1 MNIRRLLA
9 RALALL
15 SAAVFSTSPMADLAR
30 VGPLDTANGFPL
42 WYQDLNGLVLDKCF
56 PTAGVTD
63 TGSAQQNACLLTF
76 PGPYTFPTQFPD
88 EFFYFRAVSDSI
100 TVGSGANAKRAVIV
114 LALEGAFA
122 NGAPAAGDQMV
133 FTRIRVTAGVP
144 VDGTY
149 TVTHPYGQE
158 TFFAVAGAGNRD
170 IVFTED
176 VGVTAG
182 LFTDALRS
190 RFGPFLVAADSSGN
204 ELPHVTLNGAK
215 FLADGVSPVQLKG
228 GPFAKNANGTNYVMI
243 CGKDETGAAI
253 TLGSFG
259 PNGNCAG
266 TNLWTLTGRVHDS
279 AASPIGT
286 PLEIERATYAR
297 DAAGTRVDVH
307 ANATRVLA
315 TQQQP
320 LLTMATQEVAPKR
333 MVGPD
338 ALNRYFAQSSTDTI
352 GAKPSQVTVTNSADT
367 PPTAVTAPV
376 TDFVTI
382 TTAQFDAAFGQL
394 TVEAASS
401 DKGHGSSPPPVLS
414 LVGFPTAKQQVAGT
428 FTVDGLAVAPAT
440 VTVQSEYGGLAT
452 ASVSSSSVGTFAPGS
467 PLATDDSQAYK
478 LVAGSYQPVTVEAD
492 PLKPVTFLVLKNDVP
507 ASGTML
513 DPLSLTILAPGVT
526 PALGTA
532 VKNADGTVTF
542 TPGSVAGTASFK
554 YTVNAVGVTGAS
566 NPATV
571 NITLVGAAAPVPTAN
586 PDGPVNVAQNQSTAI
601 NVLANDNGNGGT
613 LDPATVSTSS
623 VQGGTT
629 AVNPTTG
636 AVSFTAGATA
646 GVFGFDYTVA
656 NTNGRISN
664 TAHVTVNVVSPNE
677 VLAVAQAE
685 CRRSK
690 NRWRVSGTSNITT
703 AHTVDLL
710 TTDRVLIGSSP
721 VDALGAF
728 AIDVISSQ
736 PCPGA
741 AGTTSTA
748 TLRSSIGPKDFP
760 IPVINR
766 N

>member
-1 MNIRRLLA
+1 MNARRLLT
-9 RALALL
+9 RALTLL
-15 SAAVFSTSPMADLAR
+15 GATIVSTSSLADLAR
-30 VGPLDTANGFPL
+30 VGPVDTANGFPR

-56 PTAGVTD
+56 PSAGVVD
-63 TGSAQQNACLLTF
+63 TGAAQQNACLLTF

-88 EFFYFRAVSDSI
+88 EFFYFRAVSDAF
-100 TVGSGANAKRAVIV
+100 TVGTGANAKRAVIV

-158 TFFAVAGAGNRD
+158 TFSAVAGAGNRD
-170 IVFTED
+170 IVFTDD

-182 LFTDALRS
+182 LFSDALRS
-190 RFGPFLVAADSSGN
+190 RFGPFLVAADGAGN
-204 ELPHVTLNGAK
+204 ELPPITLNGAK
-215 FLADGVSPVQLKG
+215 FLADGVTPVQVRG

-253 TLGSFG
+253 PLGSFG
-259 PNGNCAG
+259 PNANCAG

-279 AASPIGT
+279 VANPIGT
-286 PLEIERATYAR
+286 PLEVERATYAR

-315 TQQQP
+315 SQPAP
-320 LLTMATQEVAPKR
+320 LLSMASQEVAPRR

-338 ALNRYFAQSSTDTI
+338 GLNRYFAQGITDTT
-352 GAKPSQVTVTNSADT
+352 GVKPSQVTVTNSADT
-367 PPTAVTAPV
+367 PPTAVTATV
-376 TDFVTI
+376 VDVVNI
-382 TTAQFDAAFGQL
+382 TSAHFDPALGQL
-394 TVEAASS
+394 TVEASSS
-401 DKGHGSSPPPVLS
+401 DKGYGSAPPPALS
-414 LVGFPTAKQQVAGT
+414 LAEFPAARQQVPGV
-428 FTVDGLAVAPAT
+428 FTVDGLSVAPAT
-440 VTVQSEYGGLAT
+440 VTVQSEYGGMAT
-452 ASVSSSSVGTFAPGS
+452 ASVGSVAVGTFAPGS

-478 LVAGSYQPVTVEAD
+478 LVGSSYQPVVVEAD
-492 PLKPVTFLVLKNDVP
+492 PAKPVTFLVLKNDVP
-507 ASGTML
+507 AGGTML
-513 DPLSLTILAPGVT
+513 DPASVTVLAPGVS

-532 VKNADGTVTF
+532 IKNADGTVTF
-542 TPGSVAGTASFK
+542 TPGNVAGTASFK
-554 YTVNAVGVTGAS
+554 YTVSAIGVAGAS

-571 NITLVGAAAPVPTAN
+571 TVTLVGAAAPVPTAN
-586 PDGPVNVAQNQSTAI
+586 PDGPVNVAQNQSTTI
-601 NVLANDNGNGGT
+601 NVLANDSGNGGT
-613 LDPATVSTSS
+613 LDPATVQASG

-629 AVNPTTG
+629 SVNLATG
-636 AVSFTAGATA
+636 AVSFTAGATT
-646 GVFGFDYTVA
+646 GTFGFDYSVA
-656 NTNGRISN
+656 NTNGRVSN
-664 TAHVTVNVVSPNE
+664 TTRVTVNVVAPNE
-677 VLAVAQAE
+677 VLTIALAE

-690 NRWRVSGTSNITT
+690 NRWRVTGTSNITT
-703 AHTVDLL
+703 PHTVDLL

-728 AIDVISSQ
+728 AIDVTGSQ

-748 TLRSSIGPKDFP
+748 TVRSSIGPKEFP